1 MNTTTISNTTITFTN
16 PITDTLGYDA
26 FFETIELFRAK
37 ARSKG
42 LTAAE
47 HILYNKV
54 RNLPLDRGFT
64 PTTNA
69 IKLAN
74 GHAPDSGF
82 KFAKSH
88 INHNMSY
95 NMKKFKEQYN
105 LSDELI
111 AVINPL

>member
-16 PITDTLGYDA
+16 PITESLGYDA
-26 FFETIELFRAK
+26 FFEIIESFRAK
-37 ARSKG
+37 ARTKG

-64 PTTNA
+64 ETTNP

-82 KFAKSH
+82 KFAKSRV
-88 INHNMSY
+88 SY
-95 NMKKFKEQYN
+95 SLAYDKQNLKNNYN
-105 LSDELI
+105 FSDELL
-111 AVINPL
+111 AVITPL